1 MTQLKRFTLALIV
14 FMLLLPMSIAFA
26 DTIYVVQ
33 PNDSLSKIAR
43 LFGVTV
49 QALIEA
55 NNIKDPNIIVVGSEL
70 IIPDGEAE
78 ANVAP
83 TPVPAVP
90 TIIVIPPG
98 SGPYYHTVQPNESVA
113 KIARIYGVTV
123 QALLDANPSINTE
136 TLIVLVGQQVLIPVN
151 NGNATAPTAP
161 APAPSTVTSAPAVL
175 PYGSQPLYHTVQLK
189 DSAAK
194 IARIYGVTLQALIDA
209 NNIKNP
215 SVVVVGQELLI
226 PIPTAT
232 PASGTASAPAPS
244 SPSVPSSPAPA
255 AGANLFP
262 NPSFEADWHFVN
274 GIAELQLPNSWTA
287 STDEGPNTLQPGDG
301 GYFLRPECRVV
312 PKSDIPAAEHDNFVF
327 EGQKTIKC
335 FKGGAPTNF
344 AVFTDIYLQ
353 PGTYRMTI
361 GFFADAVSGY
371 DGSTKIWATD
381 PLAAEFRIVH
391 GTGGTN
397 WTSTPAGQKGFPTY
411 TFVVTKAGT
420 VRLGAAFRNRF
431 VNSNNGWFLDNWSL
445 VKIK

>member
-1 MTQLKRFTLALIV
+1 MTQFKRFTLALII

-43 LFGVTV
+43 IYGVTV
-49 QALIEA
+49 QALVEA
-55 NNIKDPNIIVVGSEL
+55 NNIKDPNIIVVGTEL
-70 IIPDGEAE
+70 IIPD
-78 ANVAP
+78 ANSNPNVEP
-83 TPVPAVP
+83 TV
-90 TIIVIPPG
+90 
-98 SGPYYHTVQPNESVA
+98 
-113 KIARIYGVTV
+113 
-123 QALLDANPSINTE
+123 
-136 TLIVLVGQQVLIPVN
+136 
-151 NGNATAPTAP
+151 AP
-161 APAPSTVTSAPAVL
+161 APTTVVVNAPSVL
-175 PYGSQPLYHTVQLK
+175 PYGSQPIYHTVQLK
-189 DSAAK
+189 DSASK

-215 SVVVVGQELLI
+215 SIVVVGQQLLI

-232 PASGTASAPAPS
+232 PVPSAPVAVAPAPS

>member
-1 MTQLKRFTLALIV
+1 MTHFKRFTLALIA

-43 LFGVTV
+43 IYGVTV
-49 QALIEA
+49 QALVEA
-55 NNIKDPNIIVVGSEL
+55 NNIKDPNIIVVGTEL
-70 IIPDGEAE
+70 IIPDGSSAANAE
-78 ANVAP
+78 PTPAP
-83 TPVPAVP
+83 T
-90 TIIVIPPG
+90 
-98 SGPYYHTVQPNESVA
+98 TVV
-113 KIARIYGVTV
+113 
-123 QALLDANPSINTE
+123 
-136 TLIVLVGQQVLIPVN
+136 VN
-151 NGNATAPTAP
+151 
-161 APAPSTVTSAPAVL
+161 APSVL
-175 PYGSQPLYHTVQLK
+175 PYGSQPIYHTVQLK
-189 DSAAK
+189 DSASK

-215 SVVVVGQELLI
+215 AIVVVGQQLLI

-232 PASGTASAPAPS
+232 PVPSAPVASAPAPS
-244 SPSVPSSPAPA
+244 SPSVPSSPAAP

-262 NPSFEADWHFVN
+262 NASFEGDWHFVN
-274 GIAELQLPNSWTA
+274 GISELQLPNSWTA

-312 PKSDIPAAEHDNFVF
+312 PKSDIPAAEHDSFVF

-371 DGSTKIWATD
+371 DGGTKIWATD

-431 VNSNNGWFLDNWSL
+431 VNTNNGWFLDNWSL